1 MPSRGSAERSNR
13 PRSLE
18 RSNSNSSYTHT
29 ATGRKLRKRKRSR
42 IDDSDELRDSHE
54 GVSELST
61 SDGLP
66 APKQPKKLQEVPLTC
81 VRPPPLAFPKSL
93 YEDAPPMPTYAEAD
107 VLRDILVS
115 NLKFSSCSY
124 YWLIEVTGL
133 GKWQPRG

>member
-18 RSNSNSSYTHT
+18 RSNSNSSDTHS

-42 IDDSDELRDSHE
+42 IDDSDELRYSHE

-66 APKQPKKLQEVPLTC
+66 APKQPKKLHEVPLTC

-93 YEDAPPMPTYAEAD
+93 YEDAPPMPMYAEAD
-107 VLRDILVS
+107 LLRDILVF

-133 GKWQPRG
+133 GKW